1 MCVQSQPG
9 CYSRSDDT
17 GSLGVA
23 MVPQVFALA
32 SPEEIARE
40 AERIYEG
47 LDEEV
52 TAGHEGEFMVVSLR
66 TRKVYIS
73 PSSAEAFR
81 IGREAE
87 PHGLFHLIRIGAN
100 SAFKVGVSARQH
112 DGWAWPV
119 RRAG

>member
-1 MCVQSQPG
+1 
-9 CYSRSDDT
+9 
-17 GSLGVA
+17 

-81 IGREAE
+81 IGRKAE
-87 PHGLFHLIRIGAN
+87 PHGLFHLIRIGAK
-100 SAFKVGVSARQH
+100 SAFKVGLLCEAT
-112 DGWAWPV
+112 
-119 RRAG
+119 